1 MSEVKVSELSE
12 ASSVND
18 EDLVMIVQNNINKK
32 VKKETLFEET
42 EEAINE
48 VANRIVTTGSYTTT
62 DAIPSKEPTSI
73 NITLPVD
80 LELSNDNYII
90 LATADG
96 SANYGDWITVTRTRK
111 SAIDNNRIG
120 ITLFNIGDGPTT
132 GNIVIKYVII
142 KK

>member
-1 MSEVKVSELSE
+1 MNKINFKNLPDQTTP
-12 ASSVND
+12 VNA
-18 EDLVMIVQNNINKK
+18 NNLNQLQIN
-32 VKKETLFEET
+32 VEN
-42 EEAINE
+42 AINE

-62 DAIPSKEPTSI
+62 DAIPSKTPTSI
-73 NITLPVD
+73 NITLPVN

-96 SANYGDWITVTRTRK
+96 YGNYGNWITVTRTRK
-111 SAIDNNRIG
+111 NASANNVIG
-120 ITLFNIGDGPTT
+120 VNLFNLGDRPTT